1 MKTIHYIFILFLVA
15 AVFIVEYDLSKRTE
29 LRDNITQKSK
39 PKEVVSVST
48 NMTLEPV
55 AINQSQI
62 EDIKK
67 NFVAKF
73 KAESLQ
79 IAKLQNDPEEVQSRL
94 KLLSKEMSAQDVEAL
109 YEIISDDKKDGDQ
122 RALAIELLSLRNDTS
137 SLLALQNFVGNNKNI
152 NGTKWDRKRE
162 LETVLRAQAVESI
175 ATFPQKEIAIS
186 TLSFLQKK
194 VDEKFLSDRIGRA
207 AASLNDGVPTLQQ
220 QDDAALKKL
229 LE

>member
-1 MKTIHYIFILFLVA
+1 MKPIHYVFILGLVG
-15 AVFIVEYDLSKRTE
+15 AVFFVEYDLTRRTE
-29 LRDNITQKSK
+29 LRENLAQKAQQ
-39 PKEVVSVST
+39 KEVVTSPVS
-48 NMTLEPV
+48 MTAEPV
-55 AINQSQI
+55 VIDQGENN
-62 EDIKK
+62 EIKK
-67 NFVAKF
+67 NFIAKF

-79 IAKLQNDPEEVQSRL
+79 MAQLQNDPEEVQTRL
-94 KLLSKEMSAQDVEAL
+94 KLLAQEMTSQDVDGL

-122 RALAIELLSLRNDTS
+122 RALAIELLSLRNDTA

-175 ATFPQKEIAIS
+175 ATFPQKDIAIS
-186 TLSFLQKK
+186 TLGFLQNK

-207 AASLNDGVPTLQQ
+207 AASLNNGAPTLQQ